1 MSTEVG
7 AVAVLR
13 APQAARVLVASLL
26 GRLPLGA
33 GPLAL
38 LVFARERLS
47 LGAASLLVAAF
58 TAGIAVGGPLL
69 ARAADRWRQPPVLW
83 LAVIA
88 STLGYALVAGS
99 TTVGLGAAGAALA
112 GLGAPPF
119 EACLRVLW
127 RDLVPPAAVSSAY
140 TVDIAAQE
148 LIFITGPL
156 ATVLAVALLGPA
168 GGLYACAA
176 TQFAGAGWFA
186 TAPVVLAWR
195 GEQVERHW
203 LGALRAGALRVILV
217 AVVLVG
223 AAVGSVVV
231 AITGYAE
238 ARGTTASAGWL
249 IAAQAVGALI
259 GGLSYA
265 RVRPS
270 SRRPPLTAI
279 AGAMAVAYL
288 PLLVLPGPVA
298 MAVLLVLSGLGLPV
312 LLTVAFLTVDRVAP
326 AGTAAEAFAWVATAF
341 AIGSA
346 GGAAV
351 TGLLIDAYTSVR
363 VGFAVSPVLLAL
375 AAGVFA
381 VLLLLRRERR

>member
-1 MSTEVG
+1 
-7 AVAVLR
+7 VL
-13 APQAARVLVASLL
+13 S
-26 GRLPLGA
+26 
-33 GPLAL
+33 
-38 LVFARERLS
+38 
-47 LGAASLLVAAF
+47 
-58 TAGIAVGGPLL
+58 
-69 ARAADRWRQPPVLW
+69 
-83 LAVIA
+83 
-88 STLGYALVAGS
+88 
-99 TTVGLGAAGAALA
+99 
-112 GLGAPPF
+112 
-119 EACLRVLW
+119 
-127 RDLVPPAAVSSAY
+127 
-140 TVDIAAQE
+140 
-148 LIFITGPL
+148 
-156 ATVLAVALLGPA
+156 
-168 GGLYACAA
+168 
-176 TQFAGAGWFA
+176 
-186 TAPVVLAWR
+186 WR

-203 LGALRAGALRVILV
+203 LGALRSGALRVILV
-217 AVVLVG
+217 AIVLVG

-265 RVRPS
+265 RVRPT

-288 PLLVLPGPVA
+288 PLLLQPGPVA

-351 TGLLIDAYTSVR
+351 TGLLIDAAASVR

-375 AAGVFA
+375 AAGVLA
-381 VLLLLRRERR
+381 VLLVLRRERPV